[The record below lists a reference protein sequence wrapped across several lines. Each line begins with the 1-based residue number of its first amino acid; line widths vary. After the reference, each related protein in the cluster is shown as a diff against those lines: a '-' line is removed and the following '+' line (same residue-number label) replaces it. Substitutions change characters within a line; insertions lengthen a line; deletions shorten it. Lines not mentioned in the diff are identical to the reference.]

1 MLTRQVHSACP
12 TPFPTTAYV
21 ATCKQQ
27 YRQHPSRKETVL
39 FYNHTHTQTHGWDE
53 SFSSCPGQSFVLNRV
68 HAPECWQVGWKRREL
83 KGLGSEDLFA
93 VCESQRRLSAPVQ
106 FVFDFLKFF
115 FLMYFTRRLVCTL
128 KHLLTCLRQL
138 TCFRQLIKSF
148 CQRMADRFICKCF
161 GVGVCISAQRER
173 NSERGEGR
181 ERKRERWL
189 LYSRAYWRQCIDKEY
204 KSTNKWACS
213 WVKKQSHDVQTVSF
227 CRF

>member
-39 FYNHTHTQTHGWDE
+39 FYNHTHTQTHAWDE

-138 TCFRQLIKSF
+138 TCFRQMIKSF

-161 GVGVCISAQRER
+161 GVGVCISAQWER
-173 NSERGEGR
+173 NSWGGGR
-181 ERKRERWL
+181 EREREKDGFFIL
-189 LYSRAYWRQCIDKEY
+189 VHI
-204 KSTNKWACS
+204 
-213 WVKKQSHDVQTVSF
+213 
-227 CRF
+227 